1 MQQAGSVRLMLAPF
15 PTLTSDRVTLR
26 ALTLDDVPF
35 VRDISFYDGIA
46 ATTDAEAAGILQR
59 IEADMARGTSLHW
72 GICLAGSDEVV
83 ATCGFYRGFD
93 NGVGEVGYVV
103 REAFR
108 GRGIASEAVRL
119 VVAFG
124 LGELGL
130 RAVAAYTS
138 TENLASQ
145 AVLARLG
152 FRQVPLT
159 GSGLAFLF
167 P

>member
-1 MQQAGSVRLMLAPF
+1 MQQAGAVRLELPPF
-15 PTLTSDRVTLR
+15 PTLRSDHVTLR
-26 ALTLDDVPF
+26 ALTLADVPF
-35 VRDISFYDGIA
+35 VRDISFYDGASA
-46 ATTDAEAAGILQR
+46 ATNEEAAGMLQR

-83 ATCGFYRGFD
+83 GTCGFYRGFD
-93 NGVGEVGYVV
+93 NGVGEIGYVV

-108 GRGIASEAVRL
+108 GRGIACQALRL

-138 TENLASQ
+138 KENLASQ

-152 FRQVPLT
+152 FRQVPVA
-159 GSGLAFLF
+159 GSGLAFMF